1 MKDLN
6 RVLARI
12 SENTLVF
19 IFGEFLSFDS
29 MTGKGLL
36 LKTRNSVKTLKM
48 SHSRFDMVVRH
59 GAILAACLV
68 VILLLVNTST
78 PEDKEGDE
86 KR

>member
-12 SENTLVF
+12 SENTSVF

-36 LKTRNSVKTLKM
+36 IKTRNSVKTLKI
-48 SHSRFDMVVRH
+48 SQNRFDIVVRQWSYPGSLPFSH
-59 GAILAACLV
+59 FAA
-68 VILLLVNTST
+68 
-78 PEDKEGDE
+78 
-86 KR
+86 R